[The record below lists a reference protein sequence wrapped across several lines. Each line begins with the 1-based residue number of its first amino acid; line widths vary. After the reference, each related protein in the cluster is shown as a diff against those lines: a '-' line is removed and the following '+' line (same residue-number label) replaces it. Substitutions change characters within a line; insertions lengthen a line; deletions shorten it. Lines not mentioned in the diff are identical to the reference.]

1 LRRVTEIAKGA
12 TTPVRVAIDLDG
24 VLTEHPAPLAWAAN
38 QQYGLELPDS
48 AFVDSAGH
56 NVTDDVRLWVYGAE
70 GPAAQLAALQEALN
84 FLNDLA
90 ALCGRENVFI
100 VTARPSTSAQMT
112 LSWLERNGLDIC
124 EVVYADDKVEAARK
138 LGITHA
144 IEDSVRHAAAY
155 DRAGITA
162 FFITPEPVE
171 DLNPT
176 IQQVPSLSAII
187 ERVRKAG
194 ERVLEADETRPLIV
208 VSDVIDA
215 TAHAALEAGGT
226 VVDVDGT
233 DVAALFEAVGEA
245 DALVVRSETQ
255 VTRELIEHAKH
266 LKVIARAGV
275 GIDNVD
281 VEAATEHG
289 IIVLNAPGAN
299 RFSAGEHTIALML
312 SVARQLADA
321 NASMHAGKWER
332 KRFRLFDLR
341 DKTVGIV
348 GLGRVGRVVAERLK
362 AFECHVIA
370 YDPYVSAEIFRET
383 GVERVSYSELLGTSD
398 IITYHVPLTDETRN
412 FLSREAIRQLKPG
425 AVIVNAARGEVIDHE
440 ALAEALDEGRIAGA
454 AVDVFPEEPLTWS
467 PLWGKPNVVL
477 TPHLGGSSNEAQAA
491 VGEMISHSVL
501 AALRGESVPNAV
513 NLPAAQIDP
522 LTSRKLGRAASAA
535 GRLLGVLE
543 PDVPDCFAMTAKG
556 NLSDEIYELIFSAA
570 LASGLEQ
577 WSEARVSPV
586 NARMIARQ
594 LGIEQNLSRFNVPT
608 PSGHPDD
615 VEFEFEVTNEDTHH
629 VTIRWSGHDVGL
641 YEVDRFSL
649 GYPLAGDVLITHHH
663 DVPGVVGRV
672 GTILGKHKVNIAGM
686 QLGRH
691 QRGGEALMVLNVDDP
706 IAAEVLTEIKTTLGI
721 ANAYVVSLPGA
732 DD

>member
-1 LRRVTEIAKGA
+1 
-12 TTPVRVAIDLDG
+12 VRVAIDLDG
-24 VLTEHPAPLAWAAN
+24 VLTEHPAPLARAAN
-38 QQYGLELPDS
+38 ARFGLNLPDS
-48 AFVDSAGH
+48 AFIDSAGH
-56 NVTDDVRLWVYGAE
+56 NVTDEVRLWVYGPD
-70 GPAAQLAALQEALN
+70 GPASKLAVLDEAPRFLQ
-84 FLNDLA
+84 DLTE
-90 ALCGRENVFI
+90 LCGPRNVFI
-100 VTARPSTSAQMT
+100 ITARPAGSAEMT
-112 LSWLERNGLDIC
+112 LGWLRRHGLDLC
-124 EVVYADDKVEAARK
+124 EVIYADDKVEIARN
-138 LGITHA
+138 LNVTHA
-144 IEDSVRHAAAY
+144 VEDSVRHASAY

-162 FFITPEPVE
+162 HFITPEPLGGLAQSIRQVTSLAAVVE
-171 DLNPT
+171 CLRN
-176 IQQVPSLSAII
+176 
-187 ERVRKAG
+187 AG
-194 ERVLEADETRPLIV
+194 GQARMAAESRPLIV
-208 VSDVIDA
+208 VGDVIDV
-215 TAHAALEAGGT
+215 TAHAALEAGAT
-226 VVDVDGT
+226 VVDVNGT
-233 DVAALFEAVGEA
+233 DVAALFQAVEEA
-245 DALVVRSETQ
+245 DALVVRSESQ
-255 VTRELIEHAKH
+255 VTRELIEHARR
-266 LKVIARAGV
+266 LRVIARAGV

-281 VEAATEHG
+281 VEAATEAG

-312 SVARQLADA
+312 AVARQLPEA

-341 DKTVGIV
+341 EKTVGIV
-348 GLGRVGRVVAERLK
+348 GLGRVGRVVAERLN
-362 AFECHVIA
+362 AFGCHVIA
-370 YDPYVSAEIFRET
+370 HDPYVSAEIFREA
-383 GVERVSYSELLGTSD
+383 GVERVSYGELLGTSD

-412 FLSREAIRQLKPG
+412 FLSREAIRRLKPG
-425 AVIVNAARGEVIDHE
+425 AVVVNAARGEVIDHE
-440 ALAEALDEGRIAGA
+440 ALAEALDAGKIAGA
-454 AVDVFPEEPLTWS
+454 AVDVFPEEPLKSS

-522 LTSRKLGRAASAA
+522 VTSRKLGRAASAA

-556 NLSDEIYELIFSAA
+556 NLSDEIYELVFSAA

-594 LGIEQNLSRFNVPT
+594 LGIEQNLSRFNVPE
-608 PSGHPDD
+608 GED
-615 VEFEFEVTNEDTHH
+615 VEFEFEVRNEDLHH
-629 VTIRWSGHDVGL
+629 VTIRWSGNDVGL

-691 QRGGEALMVLNVDDP
+691 RQGGEALMVLNVDDP
-706 IAAEVLTEIKTTLGI
+706 ITAEVLSEIKTALGI
-721 ANAYVVSLPGA
+721 ANAYVVSLPGT